1 MLFTGEGGS
10 RTDGWNGRWSAVKAK
25 CLEIQV
31 LSPSLWSVLSLAL
44 QIVLLIAVIAFA
56 SCLHLDLSS
65 LQGTLPRPP
74 PLPDRLASDTA
85 PAGVDCGLKLT
96 LTAPKRER
104 FWISYEAL
112 WTVLLEMEVN
122 GQSWTVWSPVT
133 EETCMSFYD
142 SRLLERPR
150 AHLAGRLR

>member
-1 MLFTGEGGS
+1 M
-10 RTDGWNGRWSAVKAK
+10 DGWNGRWSEVKVK
-25 CLEIQV
+25 CLEIHV
-31 LSPSLWSVLSLAL
+31 LSPSLWSVLSLAP
-44 QIVLLIAVIAFA
+44 QIVLLIAIIVFA

-74 PLPDRLASDTA
+74 PLPDRLASNTA

-122 GQSWTVWSPVT
+122 GQSWTVWGPVT

>member
-1 MLFTGEGGS
+1 M
-10 RTDGWNGRWSAVKAK
+10 DGWNGQWSEVKAK
-25 CLEIQV
+25 CLEIQA
-31 LSPSLWSVLSLAL
+31 LSPSLCSVLSLDL
-44 QIVLLIAVIAFA
+44 QIVLLIAIITHP
-56 SCLHLDLSS
+56 SCLHLNLSS
-65 LQGTLPRPP
+65 LQGTLPQPP
-74 PLPDRLASDTA
+74 PLPDRLASVTA
-85 PAGVDCGLKLT
+85 PAGVDCGLELT
-96 LTAPKRER
+96 LTAPRRER

-122 GQSWTVWSPVT
+122 GQSWTVWGPVT